1 MTSVEEVRY
10 IQAYSR
16 VIGVRENDAIEYA
29 HRKGIASLVDNA
41 SQLLATPTQREKHQ
55 AFLDLYRMSTAISH
69 NNPAISS
76 PDTASDFF
84 HSVMDKIHDQEAM
97 VVAFLNTRNRVIDYE
112 EVSLGTINSSIIH
125 PREVFRN
132 AILNKA
138 NSVILCHNH
147 PSGDTTPSNDDRQ
160 TTKRL
165 QETGEILGIPV
176 IDHVIINGLNR
187 NQVYSFRANGVLEES
202 AHYRTDLAVSEQMAP
217 YKNAKDSMKEI
228 TDKLEA
234 GIRDFFDSEKYQD
247 YLRTMSRFH
256 HYSLNNTLLI
266 AMQKPDATQV
276 AGFNKWQDQFGRNV
290 MKGEKGIKI
299 IAPTPYKVKKEME
312 KLDPLTK
319 APLTDQNGK
328 VLTEEV
334 EVKIPLYRVVSVF
347 DLSQTAGKPLPQ
359 LASSLTGDVRQYEI
373 FMDSLRRSS
382 PVPIM
387 FEVMKLDMDGYFS
400 PGKQRIAIREGMS
413 EVQTV
418 SAAIHEIAHAKL
430 HNRNQLQIAAAQDL
444 GTSEQ
449 TKTKDRRTEEVEAE
463 SISFAVCSHYGIQ
476 TGENS
481 FGYIA
486 AWSKDK
492 DLPELRD
499 SLETISKTSSELIDD
514 VDQNF
519 AILAKERGINL
530 ATAEQSEN
538 EPVTA
543 EPPVSEQ
550 VTANKNTDPERFVIL
565 DTPEP
570 SVPDG
575 YPVPDPAISIAAMNA
590 YGYTD
595 DNMLPLTLDRAI
607 ELYEKDMTVYMLHG
621 GNVASIALDREDIT
635 RHTGIFAISR
645 SEWEKSPEY
654 QDYAET
660 KQSTQEQLEQA
671 FRNNPGDTFAIYQL
685 KSGDEF
691 RDYRFVPIKQLQD
704 ADLAVEHSH
713 YDLIYTGQLNVSGN
727 LDQTLN
733 SLYRQFNLEHPADF
747 TGHSLSVSDVI
758 VLKQA
763 GQLSAHYVDNWSF
776 QPLQDFL
783 ALSRHLRS
791 VEDTVEQNDNHFDGL
806 INNLPVAAEQEVK
819 ARTRYPVL
827 ITDLRCAKSSDSS
840 EKRPS
845 LKEQLKTPAARQENR
860 KAALA
865 KSVEL
870 EL

>member
-1 MTSVEEVRY
+1 MTAVEEVRY

-16 VIGVRENDAIEYA
+16 VIGVREDDAIEYA

-41 SQLLATPTQREKHQ
+41 SQLLTTSTQRDKHQ

-69 NNPAISS
+69 NNPVISS
-76 PDTASDFF
+76 PDTASYFF
-84 HSVMDKIHDQEAM
+84 HSVMDKVHDKEAM

-147 PSGDTTPSNDDRQ
+147 PSGDTTPSNDDLQ

-266 AMQKPDATQV
+266 AMQKPNATHV

-319 APLTDQNGK
+319 TPLTDQNGK

-347 DLSQTAGKPLPQ
+347 DVSQTAGKPLPQ

-373 FMDSLRRSS
+373 FIDSLRHSS

-387 FEVMKLDMDGYFS
+387 FEVMKPDTDGYFS

-430 HNRNQLQIAAAQDL
+430 HNRNQLQMAATQVL
-444 GTSEQ
+444 GASEQ
-449 TKTKDRRTEEVEAE
+449 TKPKDRRTEEVEAE
-463 SISFAVCSHYGIQ
+463 SISFAVCAHYGIQ

-492 DLPELRD
+492 DLPELRA

-538 EPVTA
+538 EPDIA
-543 EPPVSEQ
+543 EPTASKQ

-570 SVPDG
+570 SIPNG

-621 GNVASIALDREDIT
+621 GNTASMAVDRKDIDA
-635 RHTGIFAISR
+635 HAGIFAISR

-654 QDYAET
+654 QDYAEAR
-660 KQSTQEQLEQA
+660 QLAQEQFEQA
-671 FRNNPGDTFAIYQL
+671 FQNNSGDAYAIYQL
-685 KSGDEF
+685 KSEDDF
-691 RDYRFVPIKQLQD
+691 RDYRFESMKQLQA
-704 ADLAVEHSH
+704 ADLAVEHRH
-713 YDLIYTGQLNVSGN
+713 YDLIYTGKLNASGD
-727 LDQTLN
+727 LDHTLN
-733 SLYRQFNLEHPADF
+733 DLYRQFNLEHPADF

-763 GQLSAHYVDNWSF
+763 GQVSSHYVDNWSF

-806 INNLPVAAEQEVK
+806 INNLPAAAEQEVK

-827 ITDLRCAKSSDSS
+827 ITDLGCAKSSDFS

-845 LKEQLKTPAARQENR
+845 LKEQLKTPAVRQVDR
-860 KAALA
+860 KAALT
-865 KSVEL
+865 KSVEM

>member
-1 MTSVEEVRY
+1 
-10 IQAYSR
+10 
-16 VIGVRENDAIEYA
+16 
-29 HRKGIASLVDNA
+29 
-41 SQLLATPTQREKHQ
+41 
-55 AFLDLYRMSTAISH
+55 MSTAISH
-69 NNPAISS
+69 NNPVISS

-202 AHYRTDLAVSEQMAP
+202 AHYRTELAVSEQMAP

-228 TDKLEA
+228 TDKLET

-266 AMQKPDATQV
+266 AMQKPDATLV

-290 MKGEKGIKI
+290 IKGEKGIKI

-430 HNRNQLQIAAAQDL
+430 HNRNQLQMAATQDL

-449 TKTKDRRTEEVEAE
+449 TKPKDRRTEEVEAE
-463 SISFAVCSHYGIQ
+463 SISFAVCAHYGIQ

-492 DLPELRD
+492 DLPELRA
-499 SLETISKTSSELIDD
+499 SLETIGKTSSELIDD
-514 VDQNF
+514 VDRNF

-530 ATAEQSEN
+530 ATAQPDSEHAA
-538 EPVTA
+538 A
-543 EPPVSEQ
+543 EPLTRVQEP
-550 VTANKNTDPERFVIL
+550 ANKNTDPERFVIL

-595 DNMLPLTLDRAI
+595 DNMLPLTLDRAV
-607 ELYEKDMTVYMLHG
+607 ELYEKDMTVYMLYG
-621 GNVASIALDREDIT
+621 GNAASMAVDRKDIDA
-635 RHTGIFAISR
+635 HAGIFAISR
-645 SEWEKSPEY
+645 SEWEKSPKY
-654 QDYAET
+654 QDYAEAR
-660 KQSTQEQLEQA
+660 QSALEQLMQA
-671 FRNNPGDTFAIYQL
+671 FRNNPGDAFAIYQL

-691 RDYRFVPIKQLQD
+691 RDYLFEPMKQLQ
-704 ADLAVEHSH
+704 AANLAVEHSH
-713 YDLIYTGQLNVSGN
+713 YDLIYTGLLNASGN
-727 LDQTLN
+727 LDHTLN
-733 SLYRQFNLEHPADF
+733 SLYKQFNLEHPADF

-758 VLKQA
+758 VLKQT

-783 ALSRHLRS
+783 AQSRHLRS

-806 INNLPVAAEQEVK
+806 INNLPAAAEQELKV
-819 ARTRYPVL
+819 RTRYPVL
-827 ITDLRCAKSSDSS
+827 ITDLGCAKSSDSS

-845 LKEQLKTPAARQENR
+845 LKEQLKNPAVRQVDR

-865 KSVEL
+865 KSVEM